1 MKEIQPWVDKIKAAY
16 PEVAKLDN
24 DGLRAKTEELKEYI
38 RNSASKERAKADE
51 LRAGIENVELEDR
64 EEVFAQIDKI
74 RKRNN
79 WKYMKK
85 HSMKYYRLLSLL

>member
-1 MKEIQPWVDKIKAAY
+1 M
-16 PEVAKLDN
+16 
-24 DGLRAKTEELKEYI
+24 
-38 RNSASKERAKADE
+38 NSEPASK
-51 LRAGIENVELEDR
+51 NVELEDR

-74 RKRNN
+74 EKKY